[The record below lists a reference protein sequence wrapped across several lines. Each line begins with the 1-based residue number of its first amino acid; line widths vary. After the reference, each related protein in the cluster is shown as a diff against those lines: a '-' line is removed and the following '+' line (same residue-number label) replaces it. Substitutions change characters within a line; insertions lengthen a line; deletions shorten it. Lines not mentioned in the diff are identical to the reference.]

1 MIYIL
6 HHLNDPKP
14 RELWYIPYYGS
25 CRIYI
30 IFRVM
35 SLFLGPTESPG
46 FRVHKRLQGLPSD
59 EGQLNSEPY
68 L

>member
-6 HHLNDPKP
+6 HHLNDPKLW
-14 RELWYIPYYGS
+14 ELCISYYGS

-30 IFRVM
+30 IYRVM

-46 FRVHKRLQGLPSD
+46 FRVPKRLQGLPSD